1 MRIHKEGFTTILIG
15 LIVLTTTT
23 WLSFSH
29 LPYPIA
35 WIIGAIALFIAVI
48 IVRFFR
54 HPTRIPAV
62 LKDNLVYA
70 PADGKVV
77 VIEEVDLE
85 EFGEKK
91 LQISI
96 FMSPFNVHVNWSP
109 VNGIVNKRDYF
120 PGRHLPAWHPK
131 SSSDNERM
139 RVIVQTSSSEV
150 IIQQIA
156 GIMARR
162 IQNYLTI
169 GDQVKQGTELGFI
182 KLGSRVDIFLPIT
195 AEIEVKIGD
204 KVKGIGTVI
213 AKI

>member
-1 MRIHKEGFTTILIG
+1 MKIHKEGIATIILGLTALSLI
-15 LIVLTTTT
+15 T
-23 WLSFSH
+23 WLSFSR
-29 LPYPIA
+29 LPHNTA
-35 WIIGAIALFIAVI
+35 MAFGVACLVMAII

-54 HPTRIPAV
+54 HPTRIPAIME
-62 LKDNLVYA
+62 DNLVYA

-77 VIEEVDLE
+77 VIEEVELE
-85 EFGEKK
+85 EFDEKK
-91 LQISI
+91 LQVSI

-109 VNGIVNKRDYF
+109 VNGTVSERDYY

-139 RVIVQTSSSEV
+139 RVIVQTDNAEV

-162 IQNYLTI
+162 IRNYLNV
-169 GDQVKQGTELGFI
+169 GEVVQQGTELGFI
-182 KLGSRVDIFLPIT
+182 KLGSRVDIFLPID
-195 AEIEVKIGD
+195 AKIKVNIGD

-213 AKI
+213 AEI

>member
-1 MRIHKEGFTTILIG
+1 MKIHKEGFATIILGLTALSLI
-15 LIVLTTTT
+15 T
-23 WLSFSH
+23 WLSFSR
-29 LPYPIA
+29 LPYNTAMAFGLACLVIA
-35 WIIGAIALFIAVI
+35 II

-54 HPTRIPAV
+54 HPTRIPAIME
-62 LKDNLVYA
+62 DNLVYA

-77 VIEEVDLE
+77 VIEEVELE
-85 EFGEKK
+85 EFDEKK
-91 LQISI
+91 LQVSI

-109 VNGIVNKRDYF
+109 VNGTVSNRDYY

-139 RVIVQTSSSEV
+139 RVIVQTDNAEV

-162 IQNYLTI
+162 IRNYLNV
-169 GDQVKQGTELGFI
+169 GEVVQQGTELGFI
-182 KLGSRVDIFLPIT
+182 KLGSRVDIFLPLDAKIK
-195 AEIEVKIGD
+195 VKIGD

-213 AKI
+213 AEI

>member
-1 MRIHKEGFTTILIG
+1 MKIHKEGFTTILIG
-15 LIVLTTTT
+15 LLGLSLIT
-23 WLSFSH
+23 WLSFSR
-29 LPYPIA
+29 LPYRTA
-35 WIIGAIALFIAVI
+35 WVFGVACAIIAVM

-62 LKDNLVYA
+62 IEDNLVYA

-77 VIEEVDLE
+77 VIEEVEME

-91 LQISI
+91 LQVSI

-109 VNGIVNKRDYF
+109 VNGIVSARNYF
-120 PGRHLPAWHPK
+120 PGKHLPAWHPK

-139 RVIVQTSSSEV
+139 RVIVQTDSAEV
-150 IIQQIA
+150 VIQQIA

-162 IQNYLTI
+162 IRNYLDI
-169 GDQVKQGTELGFI
+169 GERVIQGTELGFI

-195 AEIEVKIGD
+195 AKINVKIGD
-204 KVKGIGTVI
+204 KVKGINTVI
-213 AKI
+213 AEI

>member
-1 MRIHKEGFTTILIG
+1 MKIHKEGIATIILGLTALSLI
-15 LIVLTTTT
+15 T
-23 WLSFSH
+23 WLSFSR
-29 LPYPIA
+29 LPHNTA
-35 WIIGAIALFIAVI
+35 MAFGVACLVMAII

-54 HPTRIPAV
+54 HPTRIPAIME
-62 LKDNLVYA
+62 DNLVYA

-77 VIEEVDLE
+77 VIEEVELE
-85 EFGEKK
+85 EFDKKK
-91 LQISI
+91 LQVSI

-109 VNGIVNKRDYF
+109 VNGTVSERDYY

-139 RVIVQTSSSEV
+139 RVIVQTDNAEV

-162 IQNYLTI
+162 IRNYLNV
-169 GDQVKQGTELGFI
+169 GEVVQQGTELGFI
-182 KLGSRVDIFLPIT
+182 KLGSRVDIFLPID
-195 AEIEVKIGD
+195 AKIKVNIGD

-213 AKI
+213 AEI

>member
-1 MRIHKEGFTTILIG
+1 MKIHKEGFAT
-15 LIVLTTTT
+15 IVLGLTALSLIT
-23 WLSFSH
+23 WLSFSR
-29 LPYPIA
+29 LPYNTAMAFGLACLVIA
-35 WIIGAIALFIAVI
+35 II

-54 HPTRIPAV
+54 HPTRIPAIME
-62 LKDNLVYA
+62 DNLVYA

-77 VIEEVDLE
+77 VIEEVELE
-85 EFGEKK
+85 EFDEKK
-91 LQISI
+91 LQVSI

-109 VNGIVNKRDYF
+109 VNGTVSNRDYY

-139 RVIVQTSSSEV
+139 RVIVQTDNAEV

-162 IQNYLTI
+162 IRNYLNV
-169 GDQVKQGTELGFI
+169 GEVVQQGTELGFI
-182 KLGSRVDIFLPIT
+182 KLGSRVDIFLPLDAKIK
-195 AEIEVKIGD
+195 VKIGD

-213 AKI
+213 AEI

>member
-1 MRIHKEGFTTILIG
+1 MKIHKEGFTTIILGLTALSLI
-15 LIVLTTTT
+15 T
-23 WLSFSH
+23 WLSFSR
-29 LPYPIA
+29 LPHNIA
-35 WIIGAIALFIAVI
+35 MAFGVACLVVAVI

-54 HPTRIPAV
+54 HPTRIPAIME
-62 LKDNLVYA
+62 DNLVYA

-77 VIEEVDLE
+77 VIEEVELE
-85 EFGEKK
+85 EFDEKK
-91 LQISI
+91 LQVSI

-109 VNGIVNKRDYF
+109 VNGTVSDRDYY

-139 RVIVQTSSSEV
+139 RVIVQTDNAEV

-162 IQNYLTI
+162 IRNYLNV
-169 GDQVKQGTELGFI
+169 GEVVQQGTELGFI
-182 KLGSRVDIFLPIT
+182 KLGSRVDIFLPID
-195 AEIEVKIGD
+195 AKIKVKIGE

-213 AKI
+213 AEI